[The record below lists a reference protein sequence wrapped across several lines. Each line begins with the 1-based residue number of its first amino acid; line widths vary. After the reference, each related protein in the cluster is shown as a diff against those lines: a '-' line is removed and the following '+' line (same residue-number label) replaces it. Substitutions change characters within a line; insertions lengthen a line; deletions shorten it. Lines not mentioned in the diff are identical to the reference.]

1 MQLLLSHVTFAYP
14 SAQNPVLNNLTV
26 AFPTGWTGLLGDN
39 GCGKTTLARVATGEL
54 TPSAGTVTQGL
65 VCALCPQD
73 ADEAPVN
80 LADFALDY
88 GREARGLREAFRI
101 DESMPW
107 RFDELSF
114 GERKKLQIACAL
126 WSTPDVLVLDEPT
139 NHLDADAREELARA
153 LGMFRGIGILV
164 SHDRELLDKLAT
176 RCVSFEA
183 GGKVV
188 VRPGGYTQARSQ
200 AELERASAER
210 ERSEAKNE
218 LARLVAEKGRREHEA
233 SRAQARRSKRRID
246 PKDRDAKGK
255 IDLAVY
261 TGKDGQAG
269 RLSAQMS
276 SRVEA
281 AQKRMAAAYV
291 HKRYDG
297 DLWLDAEPSPRK
309 TLLRIDPATIPCG
322 EGTLTIPELFV
333 GNTDHIGIVGPN
345 GAGKS
350 TLLAHL
356 RTLMP
361 CDLAVLDIPQELS
374 AAERKRVVS
383 DLHRIAPSERGRIL
397 SIVAQLN
404 SDPERILEGER
415 TSPGE
420 LRKLLLAEGIA
431 CHPVLIVMDEPTNH
445 LDLHSV
451 EALERALAAYPG
463 ALLLVSHDRRFLG
476 ACTSRTWEVR
486 DGRVREI

>member
-126 WSTPDVLVLDEPT
+126 WSAPDVLVLDEPT

-246 PKDRDAKGK
+246 PKDSDAKGK

-269 RLSAQMS
+269 RLSAQMG

-297 DLWLDAEPSPRK
+297 DLWLDAEASPRK
-309 TLLRIDPATIPCG
+309 TLLRI
-322 EGTLTIPELFV
+322 
-333 GNTDHIGIVGPN
+333 
-345 GAGKS
+345 
-350 TLLAHL
+350 
-356 RTLMP
+356 
-361 CDLAVLDIPQELS
+361 
-374 AAERKRVVS
+374 
-383 DLHRIAPSERGRIL
+383 
-397 SIVAQLN
+397 
-404 SDPERILEGER
+404 
-415 TSPGE
+415 
-420 LRKLLLAEGIA
+420 
-431 CHPVLIVMDEPTNH
+431 
-445 LDLHSV
+445 
-451 EALERALAAYPG
+451 
-463 ALLLVSHDRRFLG
+463 
-476 ACTSRTWEVR
+476 
-486 DGRVREI
+486 